1 MFQNK
6 INLTGGF
13 KMKEYELKLNKVA
26 SIMESHISEARVF
39 SIKDI
44 KANDVLNSNVED
56 LLSDKMWMDLEKGRN
71 PYYFDMVVFG
81 KELYFYFIIIDE
93 LLYIKFNEMS
103 FEIDGVMQENIYN
116 MFRDIVLK
124 SAKQ

>member
-1 MFQNK
+1 MR
-6 INLTGGF
+6 
-13 KMKEYELKLNKVA
+13 EYELKLNKIA

>member
-1 MFQNK
+1 
-6 INLTGGF
+6 
-13 KMKEYELKLNKVA
+13 MKEYELKLNKVA
-26 SIMESHISEARVF
+26 SIMESHTSEARVF

-44 KANDVLNSNVED
+44 KANDALNSNVED